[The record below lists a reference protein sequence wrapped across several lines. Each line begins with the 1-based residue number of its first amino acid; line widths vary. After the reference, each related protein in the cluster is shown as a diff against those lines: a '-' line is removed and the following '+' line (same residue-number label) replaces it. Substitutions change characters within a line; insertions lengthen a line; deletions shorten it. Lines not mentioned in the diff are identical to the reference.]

1 MKRDLFRLFNVRR
14 DQQDADV
21 IDEALRGGAQVGG
34 TNLWVLFFAILIA
47 SVGLNVNSTAV
58 IIGAML
64 ISPLMGPIVGIGYGA
79 AVNDFALIRAAAK
92 SLAIFT
98 ALSLATSTLY
108 FWASPLSVPQSELLA
123 RTSPTLWDVLIA
135 AFGGAAGMVAV
146 TRKSFNNIVPGVAI
160 ATALMPPLCTVGF
173 GLAHARWDMVG
184 GAFYLF
190 TINGVFIAAATL
202 AMAKL
207 LRLPAREAID
217 DALRARHRM
226 ILGAGLAAVLVPS
239 VYLGYRFVE
248 HELFANTALAV
259 ARQLQSD
266 PGSSVVAHEI
276 DAQARSLELTVV
288 GGRDDAAVLAR
299 ARALLAAQGVTEAQV
314 RLRRAGEAAIDV
326 GRLRR
331 ELRDELTQS
340 LLAQVQVN
348 ERRVASLETALAA
361 ATASMASP
369 APAPPAAAVFDAVQA
384 AQLGQEIR
392 IQHPEVTAAAVAVG
406 AQTGSSA
413 TTEALLVALTVP
425 RTMKAAERQR
435 LERWLAVRM
444 AGREVIVTE
453 RVQPQ
458 RVVAQR

>member
-1 MKRDLFRLFNVRR
+1 MKRDLWRLFNVRR

-21 IDEALRGGAQVGG
+21 IDETLRGGAQVGG

-79 AVNDFALIRAAAK
+79 AVNDFALIRAAAR

-108 FWASPLSVPQSELLA
+108 FWISPLDVPQSELLA

-217 DALRARHRM
+217 DALRARHRV
-226 ILGAGLAAVLVPS
+226 IVGAGLAAVLVPS
-239 VYLGYRFVE
+239 VWLGYRFVE

-314 RLRRAGEAAIDV
+314 GLRRAGEAAIDV

-361 ATASMASP
+361 ATASMARP
-369 APAPPAAAVFDAVQA
+369 APERPAVAVFDAAQA
-384 AQLGQEIR
+384 AQIGQEIR

-406 AQTGSSA
+406 AQTGGSA
-413 TTEALLVALTVP
+413 TPEALLVALTVP
-425 RTMKAAERQR
+425 RTMKATERQR
-435 LERWLAVRM
+435 LERWLAVRT

-453 RVQPQ
+453 RVQPP